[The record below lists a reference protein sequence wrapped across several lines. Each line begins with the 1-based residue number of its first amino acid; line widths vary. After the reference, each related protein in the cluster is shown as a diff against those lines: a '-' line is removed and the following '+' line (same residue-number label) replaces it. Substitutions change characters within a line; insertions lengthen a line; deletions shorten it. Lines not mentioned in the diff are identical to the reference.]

1 MTDLAATQF
10 DYVIVGGGSAGAVL
24 AARLSEDARVRV
36 ALLEAGGEAGAL
48 LVQLP
53 VGFARLVG
61 HKTFDWRYEQA
72 SDPSLG
78 GRRFLW
84 SAGKLLG
91 GGSSINGQVFI
102 RGTRE
107 DFDHWARAGATGWGF
122 DDVLPYFMRLE
133 SWAGPPSQTRGGHGP
148 LTVSPMR
155 DPHPLAQVFL
165 DACGEIGLPTLTDHN
180 SGQMEGAFLT
190 QTSQRDGWRCST
202 EKAYLR
208 PVRSRANL
216 AVFTQ
221 AEVRQVIFEGR
232 RAVGVAFVRN
242 GERHELRA
250 AAEVVLSAGAI
261 GAPALLMR
269 SGVGPGPELHAY
281 GIPLVHAA
289 PQVGRNLQEHCATS
303 QNRFVNRPTLN
314 SRTQPWDMLGYACS
328 FLTARK
334 GPLGMPPVQAMAL
347 AHTRAGLAEPDVQL
361 HFMPLAYDIDPDT
374 VTAAGARMPT
384 EPAVTITASV
394 AHPHSRGEVVLGPGG
409 RPRIHHQVVGDRRD
423 VETLIAS
430 MKLVERLF
438 ETRAFAPLDPR
449 RRTPATSP
457 DSDGEWEA
465 FVRAKTMIAYHPV
478 GTCRMGSD
486 DEAVV
491 DPCLRVNGLEGL
503 RVADASIMPR
513 VTSTNTNA
521 TAIVIGEKAAE
532 LVRAG
537 R

>member
-10 DYVIVGGGSAGAVL
+10 DYVIVGGGSAGRVGAE
-24 AARLSEDARVRV
+24 RLREDARVGV

-261 GAPALLMR
+261 GAPALL
-269 SGVGPGPELHAY
+269 
-281 GIPLVHAA
+281 
-289 PQVGRNLQEHCATS
+289 
-303 QNRFVNRPTLN
+303 
-314 SRTQPWDMLGYACS
+314 
-328 FLTARK
+328 
-334 GPLGMPPVQAMAL
+334 
-347 AHTRAGLAEPDVQL
+347 
-361 HFMPLAYDIDPDT
+361 
-374 VTAAGARMPT
+374 
-384 EPAVTITASV
+384 
-394 AHPHSRGEVVLGPGG
+394 
-409 RPRIHHQVVGDRRD
+409 
-423 VETLIAS
+423 
-430 MKLVERLF
+430 
-438 ETRAFAPLDPR
+438 
-449 RRTPATSP
+449 
-457 DSDGEWEA
+457 
-465 FVRAKTMIAYHPV
+465 
-478 GTCRMGSD
+478 
-486 DEAVV
+486 
-491 DPCLRVNGLEGL
+491 
-503 RVADASIMPR
+503 
-513 VTSTNTNA
+513 
-521 TAIVIGEKAAE
+521 
-532 LVRAG
+532 
-537 R
+537 